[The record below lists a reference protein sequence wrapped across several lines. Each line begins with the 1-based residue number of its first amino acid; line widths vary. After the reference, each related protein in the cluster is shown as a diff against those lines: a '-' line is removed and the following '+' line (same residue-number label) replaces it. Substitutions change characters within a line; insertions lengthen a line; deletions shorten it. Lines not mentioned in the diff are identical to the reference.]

1 MARDREMQ
9 NETERL
15 SHILTNLEARISRIE
30 SHLNLEPLELK
41 ERPNVAVVEPEVPQ
55 NETLEFKIGLYWF
68 AKTGIAA
75 FITGI
80 VFLLL
85 KPYHDLHP
93 AFASVLGLILACAV
107 FLSSRYLRKSSP
119 FLSGYLRGGGLV
131 LFFFAALRLHYFS
144 EQPVLIDRTLEVIL
158 LLLITT
164 ISLIISIRQISVYL
178 TAVSLMMGYATALTS
193 EQLYSFLIIT
203 TIMSLLVVYLSINN
217 RWYSLVIYGII
228 LTYLTLFV
236 WLINNPV
243 VGNAIEFR
251 TSPYVS
257 ALFVLLCTLIFAS
270 ATYCREKSIN
280 ENSTVILTSLLNC
293 FMGYGLYLVM
303 TVAEFQDKLPF
314 SNLIASLVFI
324 ILAMALW
331 LREKS
336 KYQTFFYAMTG
347 YAALTV
353 AIVAQFKTPDSF
365 IWLCWQS
372 LLVVST
378 AVWFRSK
385 FIVVTNFVI
394 YTIIFITYLVLAG
407 TVSVTSLSFGAVALL
422 SARVLSWQRHRLEL
436 KTDRMRTAY
445 LVAAFFIF
453 PYALYHTVPSDYVS
467 LSWLLVAILYYVIS
481 LILKNIKYRWMALFT
496 FMLTALYL
504 LIVGII
510 KLEPTLRIISLLVL
524 GIVLIAVS
532 LIYAKSKLKASPK
545 DR

>member
-1 MARDREMQ
+1 
-9 NETERL
+9 
-15 SHILTNLEARISRIE
+15 
-30 SHLNLEPLELK
+30 
-41 ERPNVAVVEPEVPQ
+41 
-55 NETLEFKIGLYWF
+55 
-68 AKTGIAA
+68 
-75 FITGI
+75 
-80 VFLLL
+80 
-85 KPYHDLHP
+85 
-93 AFASVLGLILACAV
+93 
-107 FLSSRYLRKSSP
+107 
-119 FLSGYLRGGGLV
+119 
-131 LFFFAALRLHYFS
+131 
-144 EQPVLIDRTLEVIL
+144 
-158 LLLITT
+158 
-164 ISLIISIRQISVYL
+164 
-178 TAVSLMMGYATALTS
+178 
-193 EQLYSFLIIT
+193 
-203 TIMSLLVVYLSINN
+203 
-217 RWYSLVIYGII
+217 
-228 LTYLTLFV
+228 
-236 WLINNPV
+236 
-243 VGNAIEFR
+243 
-251 TSPYVS
+251 
-257 ALFVLLCTLIFAS
+257 
-270 ATYCREKSIN
+270 
-280 ENSTVILTSLLNC
+280 NSTVILTSLLNC